1 MLSLWLTFLAAMGVT
16 VVVLAALRP
25 VARRLDFID
34 KPGGRKIHDEHVPV
48 VGGLAMWVGFFI
60 GSSLLPPEVRPS
72 VTVSILGFMFVL
84 LGLLDDRFALSA
96 VLRLGV
102 QILGAFIMVWLGGLA
117 VHYAGA
123 PFGPEPVIFESWV
136 ATLLCLLLV
145 AGAMNAMNM
154 VDGID
159 GLAGSLSLVGFG
171 GVAVVA
177 FLSGDAGVLAI
188 AVTVAGAV
196 LAFLTFNLPLG
207 FNRKLRTFMG
217 DAGSMFIGFT
227 LSWCLVALSQNPDS
241 VVSPVTLLWFIA
253 MPIYD
258 MCSTAGGRLVNGLS
272 PFHADTTHFH
282 HALLRRGLK
291 VPGAVVTLVLG
302 AVFWSAVGWSLQKVF
317 AAPDY
322 VSLLSFLAAG
332 VITHFLIRAGDGVGG
347 RSV

>member
-1 MLSLWLTFLAAMGVT
+1 MLTLWLTFLAAMGVT

-25 VARRLDFID
+25 VARRLDFVD

-72 VTVSILGFMFVL
+72 ITVSILGFMFVL

-96 VLRLGV
+96 LLRLGV
-102 QILGAFIMVWLGGLA
+102 QILGAFVMVWLGGLA
-117 VHYAGA
+117 VHYVGA
-123 PFGPEPVIFESWV
+123 PFGPEPIIFESWV

-171 GVAVVA
+171 AVALVA
-177 FLSGDAGVLAI
+177 FWSGDAAVLAI
-188 AVTVAGAV
+188 AVAVAGAV
-196 LAFLTFNLPLG
+196 TAFLAFNLPLG
-207 FNRKLRTFMG
+207 FNRKIRTFMG

-227 LSWCLVALSQNPDS
+227 LSWCLVALSQNPDT

-258 MCSTAGGRLVNGLS
+258 MCSTAAGRLVQGLS

-282 HALLRRGLK
+282 HALLRRGFK
-291 VPGAVVTLVLG
+291 VPGVVIALAAF
-302 AVFWSAVGWSLQKVF
+302 AVFWVAFGWSLEHVLGL
-317 AAPDY
+317 PDWICL
-322 VSLLSFLAAG
+322 VAFLTAG
-332 VITHFLIRAGDGVGG
+332 VVTHVVVRVGD
-347 RSV
+347 R

>member
-1 MLSLWLTFLAAMGVT
+1 MLTLWLTFLATMGVT
-16 VVVLAALRP
+16 AVVLAALRP
-25 VARRLDFID
+25 VARRLDFVD

-72 VTVSILGFMFVL
+72 ITVSILGFMFVL

-96 VLRLGV
+96 LLRLGV
-102 QILGAFIMVWLGGLA
+102 QILGAFVMVWLGDLA
-117 VHYAGA
+117 VHYVGA
-123 PFGPEPVIFESWV
+123 PFGPEPIIFESWV

-171 GVAVVA
+171 AVALVA
-177 FLSGDAGVLAI
+177 FWSGDAAVLAI
-188 AVTVAGAV
+188 AVSVAGAV
-196 LAFLTFNLPLG
+196 TAFLAFNLPLG
-207 FNRKLRTFMG
+207 FNRKIRTFMG

-227 LSWCLVALSQNPDS
+227 LSWCLVALSQNPDT

-258 MCSTAGGRLVNGLS
+258 MCSTAAGRLVQGLS

-282 HALLRRGLK
+282 HALLRRGFD
-291 VPGAVVTLVLG
+291 VQWAVIALCAL
-302 AVFWSAVGWSLQKVF
+302 AVFWIAVGWSLEHVLGL
-317 AAPDY
+317 PDWICL
-322 VSLLSFLAAG
+322 VAFLTAG
-332 VITHFLIRAGDGVGG
+332 VVTHVAVRAGD
-347 RSV
+347 R

>member
-1 MLSLWLTFLAAMGVT
+1 MLSLWLTFLAAIGVT
-16 VVVLAALRP
+16 AVFLAALRP
-25 VARRLDFID
+25 VARRLDFTD
-34 KPGGRKIHDEHVPV
+34 KPGGRKIHDEPVPV
-48 VGGLAMWVGFFI
+48 IGGLAMWVGFFI
-60 GSSLLPPEVRPS
+60 GSSFLPLEVRPPA
-72 VTVSILGFMFVL
+72 TVSILGLMFVL

-96 VLRLGV
+96 LLRLGV
-102 QILGAFIMVWLGGLA
+102 QILGAWIMVWFGDLA
-117 VHYAGA
+117 VHYVGA
-123 PFGPEPVIFESWV
+123 PFGADMVIFESWM

-145 AGAMNAMNM
+145 AGAINAMNM

-159 GLAGSLSLVGFG
+159 GLAGSLSLVGFV
-171 GVAVVA
+171 GVALVA
-177 FLSGDAGVLAI
+177 FSSADAAVLAI

-196 LAFLTFNLPLG
+196 MAFLAFNLPLG
-207 FNRKLRTFMG
+207 FNHHLRTFMG

-258 MCSTAGGRLVNGLS
+258 MCSTAAGRLVQGLS

-291 VPGAVVTLVLG
+291 APSVVVTLVLC
-302 AVFWSAVGWSLQKVF
+302 AVFWGGLGWSIEKIF

-322 VSLLSFLAAG
+322 VSLLSFLGAG
-332 VITHFLIRAGDGVGG
+332 VITHFLIRARDGVGG
-347 RSV
+347 R